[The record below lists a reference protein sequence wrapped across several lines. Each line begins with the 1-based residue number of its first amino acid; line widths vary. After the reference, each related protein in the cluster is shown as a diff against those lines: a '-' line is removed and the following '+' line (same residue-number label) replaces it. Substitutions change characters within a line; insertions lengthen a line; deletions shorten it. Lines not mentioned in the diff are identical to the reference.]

1 MKKALSILMSILI
14 IALSFT
20 FIASAVDACPECG
33 SKEHK
38 AEKCG
43 CCLYCPN
50 LDTALV
56 VPCIRD
62 GAGIK
67 KDHNGEIAFCC
78 RECDGWYPCDCS
90 CDCCVKGASDF
101 ENSNN
106 NQILNEN
113 QQQQVISGF
122 QAVMARLREFFDK
135 LFDTI
140 FEFLRFDE
148 IMGNN

>member
-20 FIASAVDACPECG
+20 FIAGAVDACPECL

-43 CCLYCPN
+43 CCFYCPN
-50 LDTALV
+50 LDTALL
-56 VPCIRD
+56 VPCLRE
-62 GAGIK
+62 GNGVK
-67 KDHNGEIAFCC
+67 LENGEVAFCC
-78 RECDGWYPCDCS
+78 HECDGWYPCDC
-90 CDCCVKGASDF
+90 DCECCPKSASDF

-106 NQILNEN
+106 NQILTPE
-113 QQQQVISGF
+113 QQEQVIDGF
-122 QAVMARLREFFDK
+122 QSVLARIREFFDK
-135 LFDTI
+135 LFDAI